1 MVISAID
8 ARYLR
13 DALERADRQVA
24 RIHRNRH
31 ETRLGRVTVLRV
43 RALRTH
49 EKPAVGLQG
58 GHDFACG
65 HATKGI
71 VFHSLRH
78 TTATLLARAKVHPSV
93 AQKILQHMARTPR
106 TIELSN
112 ISVRVPLEI
121 RTWLD
126 QRMKETGRQSLNEVV
141 NDLIEDARSWY
152 RLPAP
157 MIDALDRDRKS
168 RKAKDSRE
176 YVVNLLLD
184 RYVSIQK

>member
-1 MVISAID
+1 
-8 ARYLR
+8 
-13 DALERADRQVA
+13 
-24 RIHRNRH
+24 
-31 ETRLGRVTVLRV
+31 
-43 RALRTH
+43 
-49 EKPAVGLQG
+49 
-58 GHDFACG
+58 
-65 HATKGI
+65 
-71 VFHSLRH
+71 
-78 TTATLLARAKVHPSV
+78 
-93 AQKILQHMARTPR
+93 MARTPR

-157 MIDALDRDRKS
+157 MIEALDRDRKS
-168 RKAKDSRE
+168 RKAKDFRE